1 LVQVLQKYGLN
12 PKFKTNIDKW
22 SKDLHCVVQFL
33 KKIPQQNND
42 KKRAQ
47 VCLDILFHPKKTEH
61 YGSFIRCEHGTKTN
75 FENMTNYAIPL
86 VILTWH
92 RMIQEYFWKNEKKSF
107 FQYGNYMPRK
117 QRFPKDAIDLY
128 MIDSIGKETNITSFD
143 MIRHNSDTDV
153 AGEACLSLLE
163 WANYLLEPNA
173 GIDKNDDSQLDNDN
187 DLKRPMLSYKIT
199 DDEINWKKETDTN
212 TTDRDAIASV
222 TEEDKLWN
230 KNDFSVEN
238 KTAAALRNHIAE
250 ALDLSHS
257 RYRNLKRV
265 NKTQQDEKDII
276 ERGMLSI
283 MQMHSNA
290 TGTAEAKSWK
300 NTYYDISALY
310 HEELNSNKLTDS
322 VMIEAPQEPIH
333 ATADSDVDDNDDDSD
348 DDDETVSHTINHRE
362 RYSLFEDEEDSDV
375 PETQNTLGKK
385 SGMETIAGIGSQDA
399 AATDKETNE
408 SEKATINDVGDES
421 DHESATT
428 TKSGAAGNKKR
439 PAGANF
445 QGNKGKKKKGTKR
458 N

>member
-1 LVQVLQKYGLN
+1 
-12 PKFKTNIDKW
+12 
-22 SKDLHCVVQFL
+22 
-33 KKIPQQNND
+33 
-42 KKRAQ
+42 
-47 VCLDILFHPKKTEH
+47 
-61 YGSFIRCEHGTKTN
+61 
-75 FENMTNYAIPL
+75 
-86 VILTWH
+86 
-92 RMIQEYFWKNEKKSF
+92 
-107 FQYGNYMPRK
+107 MPRK

-128 MIDSIGKETNITSFD
+128 MIDSNGKETNITSFD

-408 SEKATINDVGDES
+408 SEKATINDVGNES

-428 TKSGAAGNKKR
+428 TKSGAKGNKKR